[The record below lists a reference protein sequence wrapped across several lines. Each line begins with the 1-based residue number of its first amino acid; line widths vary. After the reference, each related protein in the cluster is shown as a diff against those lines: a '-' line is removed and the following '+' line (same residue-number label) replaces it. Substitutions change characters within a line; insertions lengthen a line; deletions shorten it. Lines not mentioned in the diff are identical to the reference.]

1 MRCEDCLPQRL
12 PPLVAAWP
20 HLQAWLC
27 GQGFCDAPGLKL
39 IGAIDPS
46 DIVQGKI
53 GNCWRKLYEIS
64 RRASSWHTSIWQG
77 SNVGYL

>member
-1 MRCEDCLPQRL
+1 MRTACPSGSRRSSR
-12 PPLVAAWP
+12 PGRTSKRG
-20 HLQAWLC
+20 LC

-64 RRASSWHTSIWQG
+64 RRASSWHTAIWQG